1 MEDYTQPLT
10 RQQIKDLAVAA
21 IAFMFDMKE
30 RHPEVETSPLIT
42 SDGVYIRFGSNME
55 VRLHHGRF
63 AYQTLYTAAGR
74 LDLLCKENNWEP
86 RFLLPEWAQFKS
98 NEA

>member
-1 MEDYTQPLT
+1 MEDYHQPLT
-10 RQQIKDLAVAA
+10 PEQIKDLAVAA
-21 IAFMFDMKE
+21 IAFMFEMKQK
-30 RHPEVETSPLIT
+30 HPSVYVSPT
-42 SDGVYIRFGSNME
+42 VTVNGVYISFESNMQ
-55 VRLHHGRF
+55 VALFHGKF
-63 AYQTLYTAAGR
+63 AHQTLYTAAGR